1 MRACALTLAALLG
14 TAPALAADK
23 TPRDRHQAHQHGAA
37 RLQVS
42 LDGRVLQ
49 ISFEGPADNILGFEH
64 APRNEAQKQTLAR
77 AEERLKQPTRLFAT
91 PPAAE
96 CQAQPARLE
105 TTLPAAGS
113 GETHSEIEVDWRWE
127 CATPQALT
135 HVDVGLFKAFPRLK
149 QLRVQ
154 VVTAQ
159 GQQAAVLKPSAARLK
174 IAS

>member
-1 MRACALTLAALLG
+1 VRACAVILATLLVA
-14 TAPALAADK
+14 APAVAADK
-23 TPRDRHQAHQHGAA
+23 TARDRQQAHQHGAA

-42 LDGRVLQ
+42 LDGGVLQ

-64 APRNEAQKQTLAR
+64 APKTEAQKQTLAR
-77 AEERLKQPTRLFAT
+77 AEERLKQPTGLFAT

-105 TTLPAAGS
+105 TKLPPPGS

-127 CATPQALT
+127 CAKPQALT
-135 HVDVGLFKAFPRLK
+135 HVDVGLFGAFPRLK

-159 GQQAAVLKPSAARLK
+159 GQKAAVLKPNAARLK